1 MQLEIYNPTQG
12 TQLPTI
18 EWNFDALK
26 TWLEDGLAS
35 YKGRVYDDSQI
46 NEAKKDAANLRKLKE
61 AIDGKRK
68 ELKRDYLEPYEA
80 FASQAKLL
88 TDMIDK
94 QIEEISGQ
102 VKAYDTRWKEEKRQR
117 IEAEIYGPMIGD
129 LAGLVPY
136 DRLHEAKWLNRTA
149 SDSQISE
156 ALGTKI
162 DRINSGLFAINNMEL
177 EPDLEAAVKAAFMR
191 HFDLSEA
198 MAEKEQIERM
208 RAKTESEKPVEN
220 TVSFD
225 EYCLKGKD
233 GKPMSNWAA
242 KPGTMIRK
250 VALVQALREA
260 FPEDLQALY
269 DAEEMGVV
277 PTTETFAP
285 VDADPEPM
293 QIDYPQDIPQD
304 TAPQTDAVRDFF
316 GEEVEG

>member
-117 IEAEIYGPMIGD
+117 IEAEIYSPMIGD
-129 LAGLVPY
+129 LADLVPY

-156 ALGTKI
+156 ALGAKI
-162 DRINSGLFAINNMEL
+162 DRINAGLFAINNMEL
-177 EPDLEAAVKAAFMR
+177 EPDLAAAVRAAFLR
-191 HFDLSEA
+191 NFDLSEA
-198 MAEKEQIERM
+198 MAEKDQIECM
-208 RAKTESEKPVEN
+208 RDKAESEKRVHEPQHGAGGY
-220 TVSFD
+220 F
-225 EYCLKGKD
+225 
-233 GKPMSNWAA
+233 
-242 KPGTMIRK
+242 
-250 VALVQALREA
+250 
-260 FPEDLQALY
+260 
-269 DAEEMGVV
+269 V
-277 PTTETFAP
+277 PTQGREYPLLEEKLHSAPKLLSVTFHIEVTEEQLRALGAFMREHGIKAHR
-285 VDADPEPM
+285 V
-293 QIDYPQDIPQD
+293 
-304 TAPQTDAVRDFF
+304 
-316 GEEVEG
+316 

>member
-156 ALGTKI
+156 ALGAKI

-208 RAKTESEKPVEN
+208 RAKTESEKPVSEPQHGAGG
-220 TVSFD
+220 D
-225 EYCLKGKD
+225 
-233 GKPMSNWAA
+233 
-242 KPGTMIRK
+242 
-250 VALVQALREA
+250 
-260 FPEDLQALY
+260 
-269 DAEEMGVV
+269 
-277 PTTETFAP
+277 FAP
-285 VDADPEPM
+285 TKGNK
-293 QIDYPQDIPQD
+293 D
-304 TAPQTDAVRDFF
+304 TPHW
-316 GEEVEG
+316 EEEAHSASKTLSVTFRIEVTEEQLRALGSFMREHGIKAYRV

>member
-1 MQLEIYNPTQG
+1 MQLEIYNPAQG

-136 DRLHEAKWLNRTA
+136 DRLHEAKWLNSTA

-156 ALGTKI
+156 ALGAKI

-208 RAKTESEKPVEN
+208 RAKTESEEPVSEPQHGAVGDFAP
-220 TVSFD
+220 T
-225 EYCLKGKD
+225 KGKD
-233 GKPMSNWAA
+233 TPHWEEEAHSASKTLSV
-242 KPGTMIRK
+242 TFRIEVTEEQLR
-250 VALVQALREA
+250 ALGVFMREHGIKA
-260 FPEDLQALY
+260 Y
-269 DAEEMGVV
+269 RV
-277 PTTETFAP
+277 
-285 VDADPEPM
+285 
-293 QIDYPQDIPQD
+293 
-304 TAPQTDAVRDFF
+304 
-316 GEEVEG
+316 

>member
-1 MQLEIYNPTQG
+1 MQLEIYNPAQG

-26 TWLEDGLAS
+26 TWLEGGLAS

-156 ALGTKI
+156 ALGAKI

-208 RAKTESEKPVEN
+208 RAKTESEKPVSEPQHGAVGDFAP
-220 TVSFD
+220 T
-225 EYCLKGKD
+225 KGKD
-233 GKPMSNWAA
+233 TPHWEEEAHSASKTLSV
-242 KPGTMIRK
+242 TFRIE
-250 VALVQALREA
+250 VTEEQLRS
-260 FPEDLQALY
+260 L
-269 DAEEMGVV
+269 GVFMREHGIKAYRV
-277 PTTETFAP
+277 
-285 VDADPEPM
+285 
-293 QIDYPQDIPQD
+293 
-304 TAPQTDAVRDFF
+304 
-316 GEEVEG
+316 

>member
-1 MQLEIYNPTQG
+1 MQLEIYNPAQG

-177 EPDLEAAVKAAFMR
+177 EPDLAAAVKAAFLR
-191 HFDLSEA
+191 NFDLSEA
-198 MAEKEQIERM
+198 MAEKDQIERM
-208 RAKTESEKPVEN
+208 REKAESEKPVHEPQHGAGGD
-220 TVSFD
+220 F
-225 EYCLKGKD
+225 
-233 GKPMSNWAA
+233 
-242 KPGTMIRK
+242 
-250 VALVQALREA
+250 
-260 FPEDLQALY
+260 
-269 DAEEMGVV
+269 V
-277 PTTETFAP
+277 PTQGRDVPPLEEEAHSAPKMLSVTFRIEVTEEQLRALGAFMREHSIKAYR
-285 VDADPEPM
+285 V
-293 QIDYPQDIPQD
+293 
-304 TAPQTDAVRDFF
+304 
-316 GEEVEG
+316 